1 MADIAEDDREKGFA
15 DDKCPVPNGTGWT
28 VDVDVNGVSPRMVT
42 FSGVSSRVF

>member
-28 VDVDVNGVSPRMVT
+28 VDVDVNGVSSIRSNQGL
-42 FSGVSSRVF
+42 FLIFC